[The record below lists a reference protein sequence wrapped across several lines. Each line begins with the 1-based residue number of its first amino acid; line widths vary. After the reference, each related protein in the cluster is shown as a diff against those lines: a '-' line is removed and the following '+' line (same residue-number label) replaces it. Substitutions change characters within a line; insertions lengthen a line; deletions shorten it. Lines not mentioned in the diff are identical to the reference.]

1 MTEYVY
7 RLRLY
12 FGSETDVLPDPDWL
26 QSTRIILSRTQ
37 PLEGHGY
44 HVITDRFY
52 TSPELAM
59 ALENRS
65 LAFTVT
71 VQVNQRGMPQAVK
84 SAVRTR
90 LERGTLRTYRDG
102 NMMVLRWQDKR
113 TRTVVQSLEHTP
125 RKWST

>member
-1 MTEYVY
+1 MIASKGRVSFRQYMRGKPHPFGIKAFVLADSMTGYVH

-12 FGSETDVLPDPDWL
+12 FGSETDVLLDADWL
-26 QSTRIILSRTQ
+26 QITRIVLTRTQ

-65 LAFTVT
+65 LAFTGT

-84 SAVRTR
+84 SAGRTR
-90 LERGTLRTYRDG
+90 LE
-102 NMMVLRWQDKR
+102 
-113 TRTVVQSLEHTP
+113 
-125 RKWST
+125 